1 MKQTTIKQEINIR
14 GIGLHSGCRSELLLK
29 PAAPDSG
36 IVFRRSDIKD
46 SPMIPA
52 LYCNVSDTRNCTCLQ
67 QQGTIVS
74 TVEHLMAAL
83 YAAGI
88 DNVLV
93 ECSNQE
99 LPIMDGSAAVFYD
112 ILQKAKKVELSAPR
126 KYLKVLRNVVFE
138 DGKGGQVELLPAA
151 DKNLSIEFEIE
162 FPSKIVGRQTF
173 NHKITPEVFARDI
186 APCRTFCEKY
196 QIDYLQSLG
205 LIKGGSLDNA
215 VVLDGEKILNPGG
228 FRLENECV
236 NHKVLDLIGDLF
248 TSGHHLLAQVKA
260 KRSGHFHNN
269 EVLKKLFADPQNY
282 ELTEE

>member
-1 MKQTTIKQEINIR
+1 MKQTTIKQGINIH
-14 GIGLHSGCRSELLLK
+14 GVGLHSGCRSELLLK

-36 IVFRRSDIKD
+36 VVFCRSDIKD
-46 SPMIPA
+46 SSFIPA
-52 LYCNVSDTRNCTCLQ
+52 LYKNVSDTRNCTCLQ
-67 QQGTIVS
+67 HQGTTVS

-88 DNVLV
+88 DNVTV

-112 ILQKAKKVELSAPR
+112 ILQQAEKVEQSAPR
-126 KYLKVLRNVVFE
+126 KYLKVLRNVCFE
-138 DGKGGQVELLPAA
+138 DGKGGRVELMPTE

-162 FPSKIVGRQTF
+162 FPSKVVGRQIF
-173 NHKITPEVFARDI
+173 KDKITPEVFARSI

-196 QIDYLQSLG
+196 QIDYLKSLG

-248 TSGHHLLAQVKA
+248 TSGHRLLASVKA
-260 KRSGHFHNN
+260 SRSGHFHNN